1 MQAELKKE
9 LMGLAE
15 PGYQQFNSR
24 LIPNI
29 DPDTILGVRLPAL
42 RKIAARLAK
51 GDWRT
56 YLETASDDTF
66 EEIMLQGMVIGCA
79 KMDFPEL
86 LARVQRFLPK
96 IDNWAVCDSFCNGL
110 KRVNK
115 HREEM
120 WSFVVQCLK
129 DERAYVIRFGAVMLM
144 GYYMEEDRTAQALE
158 LLDAVC
164 HEDYYVKM
172 AVAWTL
178 SVYYVHFP
186 EQVMPY
192 LLDNHLDDFTYN
204 KTLQKIT
211 ESRRISKEE
220 KARIRGMKRKKILD

>member
-1 MQAELKKE
+1 MNAELKEE
-9 LMGLAE
+9 LLELAE
-15 PGYQQFNSR
+15 PGYKQFNSK

-29 DPDTILGVRLPAL
+29 APDTILGVRLPAL

-51 GDWRT
+51 GDWRA
-56 YLETASDDTF
+56 YLETAADDTF
-66 EEIMLQGMVIGCA
+66 EEVMLQGMVIGCA
-79 KMDFPEL
+79 KMEFPEL
-86 LARVQRFLPK
+86 RSRVEWFLPK

-110 KRVNK
+110 KKVNK

-120 WSFVVQCLK
+120 WPFVVQCLK
-129 DERAYVIRFGAVMLM
+129 DDRTYFIRFGAVMLM
-144 GYYMEEDRTAQALE
+144 GYYMEEAKAAQALE
-158 LLDAVC
+158 LLDAVR

-178 SVYYVHFP
+178 SIYYVHFP

-192 LLDNHLDDFTYN
+192 LRENHLDDFTYN

-220 KARIRGMKRKKILD
+220 KEHIRGMKRKKY